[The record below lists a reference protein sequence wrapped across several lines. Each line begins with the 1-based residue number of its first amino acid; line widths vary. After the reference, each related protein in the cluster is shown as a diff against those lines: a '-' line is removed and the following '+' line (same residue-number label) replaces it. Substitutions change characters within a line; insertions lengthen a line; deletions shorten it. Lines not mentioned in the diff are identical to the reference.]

1 MGFVGLY
8 KRLSRVG
15 FICIQTG
22 GPYILIV
29 QLKSRFVK
37 TFYEITYKNFKTL
50 DKSLQST
57 YNGNIMANYLA
68 EKKDRNLTEKQQ
80 SFLNHLVETGGD
92 FKKSA
97 ELAGYSGNHYQ
108 VLRSLREEVVD
119 LASDV
124 LAREAPTAA
133 FKIIEVM
140 KSDKPVPQANNKL
153 QAAQTILD
161 RVGVSKTDRIDV
173 NHTASNGIFI
183 LPEKKA
189 INVPEADYEEIND
202 EDISN

>member
-1 MGFVGLY
+1 M
-8 KRLSRVG
+8 
-15 FICIQTG
+15 
-22 GPYILIV
+22 
-29 QLKSRFVK
+29 
-37 TFYEITYKNFKTL
+37 
-50 DKSLQST
+50 ST
-57 YNGNIMANYLA
+57 YLQ
-68 EKKDRNLTEKQQ
+68 EKKERNLTEKQQ
-80 SFLNHLVETGGD
+80 AFLDHLVETGGD

-108 VLRSLREEVVD
+108 VLKSLKEEVVD

-140 KSDKPVPQANNKL
+140 KSNKPVPQANNKL

-173 NHTASNGIFI
+173 NHNTGGGIFI

-189 INVPEADYEEIND
+189 IELDEGDY
-202 EDISN
+202 EDISD

>member
-1 MGFVGLY
+1 
-8 KRLSRVG
+8 
-15 FICIQTG
+15 
-22 GPYILIV
+22 
-29 QLKSRFVK
+29 
-37 TFYEITYKNFKTL
+37 
-50 DKSLQST
+50 
-57 YNGNIMANYLA
+57 MANYLQD
-68 EKKDRNLTEKQQ
+68 KKDRNLTEKQEA
-80 SFLNHLVETGGD
+80 FLNNLVETGGD

-108 VLRSLREEVVD
+108 VLRTLREEVVD

-173 NHTASNGIFI
+173 THTAAGGIFI

-189 INVPEADYEEIND
+189 IDIADVDY
-202 EDISN
+202 EDISD

>member
-1 MGFVGLY
+1 M
-8 KRLSRVG
+8 
-15 FICIQTG
+15 
-22 GPYILIV
+22 
-29 QLKSRFVK
+29 
-37 TFYEITYKNFKTL
+37 
-50 DKSLQST
+50 ST
-57 YNGNIMANYLA
+57 YLQ

-80 SFLNHLVETGGD
+80 AFLDHLVETGGD

-108 VLRSLREEVVD
+108 VLKSLKEEVAD

-140 KSDKPVPQANNKL
+140 KSNKPVPQANNKL

-173 NHTASNGIFI
+173 NHNTGGGIFI

-189 INVPEADYEEIND
+189 IELDEGDY
-202 EDISN
+202 EDISD

>member
-1 MGFVGLY
+1 
-8 KRLSRVG
+8 
-15 FICIQTG
+15 
-22 GPYILIV
+22 
-29 QLKSRFVK
+29 
-37 TFYEITYKNFKTL
+37 
-50 DKSLQST
+50 
-57 YNGNIMANYLA
+57 MANYLA

-80 SFLNHLVETGGD
+80 SFLNNLVETGGD

-140 KSDKPVPQANNKL
+140 KSNKPVPQANNKL
-153 QAAQTILD
+153 QATQTILD

-173 NHTASNGIFI
+173 NHNTGGGIFI

-189 INVPEADYEEIND
+189 IELDEGDY
-202 EDISN
+202 EDISD